1 MKYQTTERDLMTDQV
16 RISMSDDDI
25 NDLLKSDRDLMKARK
40 QLAAIR
46 YLVDKQLRGK
56 SDIQMMQDN
65 CKTLTLIGDIANGK
79 IVDHPDGI

>member
-1 MKYQTTERDLMTDQV
+1 MNEQV
-16 RISMSDDDI
+16 RIWISDEEI
-25 NDLLKSDRDLMKARK
+25 DLLLKADQDLIKARQ

-46 YLVDKQLRGK
+46 YLVAKQLRSK

-65 CKTLTLIGDIANGK
+65 CKALSLIGDIANGK